1 MNGLSLEHKS
11 CCDRHGLTHGL
22 TTHHDLES
30 LSTVTNFSN
39 RESFEVEEKGIS
51 TQQSSS
57 IQNNPQYINSNH
69 PTIISTPSIP
79 TSFQPITTTNNTT
92 TKPTPPKC
100 SSPPSPSSLSQLS
113 LPPQLSGAHPSTSA
127 QPSTL
132 LSAAKS
138 TSTA

>member
-1 MNGLSLEHKS
+1 MNGLSIEHKR

-22 TTHHDLES
+22 TTHHDLGS

-39 RESFEVEEKGIS
+39 RESFQVEEKGIS

-57 IQNNPQYINSNH
+57 IQNNPQHINSNH
-69 PTIISTPSIP
+69 PTTISIPSIP
-79 TSFQPITTTNNTT
+79 TTSQPTTTTT

-100 SSPPSPSSLSQLS
+100 SSPPSPSPPSQLS
-113 LPPQLSGAHPSTSA
+113 LPPQPSGAHPSTSA

-132 LSAAKS
+132 PSAAKS